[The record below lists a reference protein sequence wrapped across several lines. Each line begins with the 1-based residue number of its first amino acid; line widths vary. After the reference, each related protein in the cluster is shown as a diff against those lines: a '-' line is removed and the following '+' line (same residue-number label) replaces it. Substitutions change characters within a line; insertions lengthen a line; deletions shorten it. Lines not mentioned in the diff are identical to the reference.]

1 MIRAH
6 VVDRAPEPLLASPL
20 DAVRA
25 RLRGSDAG
33 IPVLPGIAARVIE
46 MASNVDTP
54 VWRIA
59 EFVSKDQ
66 ILAARLLGLANSAY
80 CAPLQ
85 AISTIHEAIV
95 RMGTA
100 AVRNLVMTV
109 CFSSRL
115 YDAQVYGAQG
125 RGLIDH
131 GVGTAYL
138 ARIVADRAG
147 ASPDEA
153 FLCGLLHDIG
163 KLVILK
169 AVYDHRRQPQAA
181 SLPNEDVA
189 VLLTEEHTAVGGR
202 VLGRWQ
208 LPLSIQEPVLYH
220 HDYAAAAVH
229 PRAAMVAY
237 LANRLSHRYGFGVD
251 RDVAVLPEDPTFQA
265 LGLDE
270 AWLADTDQR
279 APGLFEIARKMLS

>member
-1 MIRAH
+1 MTMTTACAA
-6 VVDRAPEPLLASPL
+6 DRAPEPPL
-20 DAVRA
+20 ESVRA

-46 MASNVDTP
+46 LAGNVDTP

-59 EFVSKDQ
+59 EIVSKDQ

-115 YDAQVYGAQG
+115 YDTQVYGANG
-125 RGLIDH
+125 RRLIDH
-131 GVGTAYL
+131 GIGTAYL

-153 FLCGLLHDIG
+153 FLYGLLHDIG

-169 AVYDHRRQPQAA
+169 AVHDYRRQT
-181 SLPNEDVA
+181 SA
-189 VLLTEEHTAVGGR
+189 VLRPDDVSTLLAEEHAEVGGR
-202 VLGRWQ
+202 VLARWQ
-208 LPLSIQEPVLYH
+208 LPLSIQEPVLCH
-220 HDYAAAAVH
+220 HDYGAATVH
-229 PRAAMVAY
+229 PRPATVSYM
-237 LANRLSHRYGFGVD
+237 ANRLSHRYGFGVD
-251 RDVAVLPEDPTFQA
+251 ADDAAPAEDPAFTS

-279 APGLFEIARKMLS
+279 APGLFEIARTMLA